1 MLNQAPLSGEDRR
14 TPWSDPAA
22 TELFL
27 QLPPNWKI
35 PALVLGAAVGALL
48 AATGLVERQAA
59 VPGNVL
65 AEVNGEAIAEVEYL
79 NYLQAM
85 QLDRRRPLDAE
96 QRLQVLD
103 RMIEERL
110 LLQRAE
116 QSGLLR
122 SDTALRKAIV
132 DAMVQSIV
140 ASAPP
145 AQPGE
150 TELLHFYRENIAY
163 FSSPPLLQVQRME
176 FRGEGAA
183 RRARDARAAL
193 IDGES
198 FDEVEAALADKPV
211 VAVPGA
217 PIPANRLVQYLGPT
231 PVGQLT
237 ELEVGAISG
246 PHAREGG
253 LQLVRL
259 AGRVE
264 GVAPPLQQ
272 VRAQVLR
279 EYRRR
284 ASEAH
289 LREYLDDLRA
299 AADIRHQAVP
309 EAASGPA
316 AR

>member
-1 MLNQAPLSGEDRR
+1 MNGVWGLAQLIAVAGVLCSAG
-14 TPWSDPAA
+14 AVLA
-22 TELFL
+22 T
-27 QLPPNWKI
+27 
-35 PALVLGAAVGALL
+35 ALL
-48 AATGLVERQAA
+48 
-59 VPGNVL
+59 
-65 AEVNGEAIAEVEYL
+65 Y
-79 NYLQAM
+79 
-85 QLDRRRPLDAE
+85 RRVRPW
-96 QRLQVLD
+96 
-103 RMIEERL
+103 
-110 LLQRAE
+110 
-116 QSGLLR
+116 LLR
-122 SDTALRKAIV
+122 QNPERRSLAILLIAMAPVLVPVAAIV